1 MTHYGNVRKSETHAL
16 LSRKEHAYSMWDAVT
31 HVKDAT
37 SIEPM
42 QKICTMCILIS
53 HTVTQYR
60 NVTKGEVHFFISRK
74 QLAYLMWDSVTY
86 VKDVTICEPKN

>member
-1 MTHYGNVRKSETHAL
+1 MDISFWDAVTHYRNVTMSETL
-16 LSRKEHAYSMWDAVT
+16 FSISRKEHAYSMWDAVT

-53 HTVTQYR
+53 HTVTQYK
-60 NVTKGEVHFFISRK
+60 NVTKDEIHF
-74 QLAYLMWDSVTY
+74 
-86 VKDVTICEPKN
+86 

>member
-16 LSRKEHAYSMWDAVT
+16 LSRKEHTYSMWDTVT

-60 NVTKGEVHFFISRK
+60 NVTKDEIHF
-74 QLAYLMWDSVTY
+74 
-86 VKDVTICEPKN
+86 